1 MRSPLGSPALDMS
14 SFLDVGKGQPHVF
27 RAVRRSEIAI
37 LSNSGAVNDSADL
50 LCLEDFSDAELLH
63 GLWARYERQQIY
75 TWLGDVLVSVNPYS
89 NVGAFDEE
97 VAVRY
102 AGANAPHLYAVVA
115 QTLTAPGKRHALLIT
130 GESGAGKTE
139 AFGASIHT
147 TDSRSAHL
155 DAEAAFHEH
164 LKTAAFVDAVG
175 RSSKFLKAV
184 SPVMVAFTRMSHFL
198 RGMELPAGD
207 GPQIVKNWNTS
218 EEFLEGAEQAYQY
231 ALRTA
236 FSPVDSVDL
245 DVTSSHSFRKWVK
258 EQQALYAQDFAESQ
272 DFELDSLP
280 SPQLSCHVPLSTLHD
295 WHTESCFW

>member
-1 MRSPLGSPALDMS
+1 MS
-14 SFLDVGKGQPHVF
+14 RQ
-27 RAVRRSEIAI
+27 
-37 LSNSGAVNDSADL
+37 
-50 LCLEDFSDAELLH
+50 
-63 GLWARYERQQIY
+63 LWRWA
-75 TWLGDVLVSVNPYS
+75 
-89 NVGAFDEE
+89 A
-97 VAVRY
+97 
-102 AGANAPHLYAVVA
+102 
-115 QTLTAPGKRHALLIT
+115 
-130 GESGAGKTE
+130 
-139 AFGASIHT
+139 
-147 TDSRSAHL
+147 RSAHL

-272 DFELDSLP
+272 DFELDSLLLHFQTLAGP
-280 SPQLSCHVPLSTLHD
+280 KSLETLQKFGQDASSLDREQLMNELQQDFLHGADLKLGLLAVAEVSHKPQIERRVDRLLLQSSFNLAEGISSDFQIAELESLSRQIADHFD
-295 WHTESCFW
+295 E